1 MSSTSDLTN
10 EDINDIS
17 LSITKVIE
25 DKTLGNVNDMYH
37 VYLHSLSVFLISTC
51 IDKDH
56 LMVAVEELKYMC
68 IHYYDEHQ
76 KILAAKNL

>member
-17 LSITKVIE
+17 LSITEIIE
-25 DKTLGNVNDMYH
+25 TRTSGNVDDMYH
-37 VYLHSLSVFLISTC
+37 VYLHSLSIFLISTC

-56 LMVAVEELKYMC
+56 LMVAVDELKHMC